1 MQIIENNKIQEKVYI
16 EKMKNG
22 LTVMVF
28 PRKNIQK
35 KYIIWGTK
43 FGSIDNHFI
52 SPGDT
57 EETIVP
63 DGIAHYLEHKLFEQ
77 ENGKNSLDVL
87 SSLGVDAN
95 AYTSNSITAYLYE
108 CSDNFYKALDEFM
121 NYVQNP
127 YFTDENVEKER
138 GIIGQEI
145 MMYDDYPDWKLY
157 MNAIRCMY
165 SKNSIRIDVAGTKET
180 IAKINKENLYKIYNT
195 FYRLDNMVLVVAGDF
210 EINDILK
217 NIEERI
223 TLPRNKTDIK
233 RIYETEPEEI
243 FKKQEETEM
252 EISLPCFMI
261 GYKDK
266 VEIEKFAKK
275 DLAMDIIFYLILGKS
290 SDLYQRLYNEGLLYS
305 ELTYDYEF
313 SKNYAH
319 LLIQGQS
326 SNPEEVIEQIKNE
339 IEKFKKTGF
348 KEEEFLRIKKKL
360 YGEYVKEYNDIAV
373 VANNLLSDYIKGIG
387 PFIYFEEFN
396 ILTKETVEEI
406 LKEVLVEEKRVTSI
420 IRPLKKK

>member
-1 MQIIENNKIQEKVYI
+1 
-16 EKMKNG
+16 
-22 LTVMVF
+22 MVF

-195 FYRLDNMVLVVAGDF
+195 FYRLDNMILVVAGDF

-243 FKKQEETEM
+243 FKKQEEAEM

>member
-57 EETIVP
+57 EETVVP

-195 FYRLDNMVLVVAGDF
+195 FYRLDNMILVVAGDF

-243 FKKQEETEM
+243 FKKQEEAEM

>member
-52 SPGDT
+52 SQGDT

-243 FKKQEETEM
+243 FKKQEEAEM

-266 VEIEKFAKK
+266 VEIEMFAKK
-275 DLAMDIIFYLILGKS
+275 YLAMDIIFYLLLGKS

>member
-1 MQIIENNKIQEKVYI
+1 MQIIENNRVQEKVYI
-16 EKMKNG
+16 EKMENG
-22 LTVMVF
+22 ITVMIF

-52 SPGDT
+52 SPEDT
-57 EETIVP
+57 EETEVP

-95 AYTSNSITAYLYE
+95 AYTSNSLTAYLYE

-138 GIIGQEI
+138 GIIEQEI
-145 MMYDDYPDWKLY
+145 MMYDDYPEWKLY
-157 MNAIRCMY
+157 MNAIKCMY
-165 SKNSIRIDVAGTKET
+165 AKNPIRIDVAGTKES
-180 IAKINKENLYKIYNT
+180 IAKISKENLYKIYNT
-195 FYRLDNMVLVVAGDF
+195 FYRLDNMVLILAGDF
-210 EINDILK
+210 EVKDILK
-217 NIEERI
+217 EIKSRI
-223 TLPRNKTDIK
+223 TLPRNKVEIK
-233 RIYETEPEEI
+233 RIYPEEPKEI
-243 FKKQEETEM
+243 FKKQEEAEM

-266 VEIEKFAKK
+266 IQKERFVKK
-275 DLAMDIIFYLILGKS
+275 DLAIDIIFYLILGKS
-290 SDLYQRLYNEGLLYS
+290 SNLYQKLYNAGLLYS

-313 SKNYAH
+313 SQNYAH

-326 SNPEEVIEQIKNE
+326 NNPEEVIENIKE
-339 IEKFKKTGF
+339 EFEKFKVTGF
-348 KEEEFLRIKKKL
+348 KEEDFLRAKKKL
-360 YGEYVKEYNDIAV
+360 YGEYIKEYNDIAV
-373 VANNLLSDYIKGIG
+373 VANNLLSDYIKGIN
-387 PFIYFEEFN
+387 PFMYFEEFN
-396 ILTKETVEEI
+396 ILTKEEVEEI
-406 LKEVLVEEKRVTSI
+406 LKEVLVEENRVTSI
-420 IRPLKKK
+420 IKPIIKK

>member
-1 MQIIENNKIQEKVYI
+1 
-16 EKMKNG
+16 
-22 LTVMVF
+22 MVF

-195 FYRLDNMVLVVAGDF
+195 FYRLDNMILVVAGDF

-233 RIYETEPEEI
+233 RIYETELEEI
-243 FKKQEETEM
+243 FKKQEEAEM

>member
-1 MQIIENNKIQEKVYI
+1 MQIIENNKIEEKVYI

-57 EETIVP
+57 EETVVP

-77 ENGKNSLDVL
+77 KNGKNSLDVL

-243 FKKQEETEM
+243 FKKQEEAEM

>member
-195 FYRLDNMVLVVAGDF
+195 FYRLDNMILVVAGDF

-233 RIYETEPEEI
+233 RIYETELEEI
-243 FKKQEETEM
+243 FKKQEEAEM

>member
-1 MQIIENNKIQEKVYI
+1 MI
-16 EKMKNG
+16 
-22 LTVMVF
+22 
-28 PRKNIQK
+28 
-35 KYIIWGTK
+35 
-43 FGSIDNHFI
+43 
-52 SPGDT
+52 
-57 EETIVP
+57 
-63 DGIAHYLEHKLFEQ
+63 
-77 ENGKNSLDVL
+77 
-87 SSLGVDAN
+87 
-95 AYTSNSITAYLYE
+95 
-108 CSDNFYKALDEFM
+108 
-121 NYVQNP
+121 
-127 YFTDENVEKER
+127 
-138 GIIGQEI
+138 
-145 MMYDDYPDWKLY
+145 
-157 MNAIRCMY
+157 
-165 SKNSIRIDVAGTKET
+165 
-180 IAKINKENLYKIYNT
+180 
-195 FYRLDNMVLVVAGDF
+195 LVVAGDF

-243 FKKQEETEM
+243 FKKQEEAEM